1 MNSTIKGVRYS
12 YQISYMNQAPT
23 HLKSQIHNL
32 PVVSE
37 PQQTPLDISQ
47 NQDQY
52 IPSNDARMSYAAPT
66 AAVSATPSVNEVSGG
81 ATTIPSARSTMA
93 TGGIGY
99 AGPQRINAPTD
110 VNPLLTETNISEPQQ
125 VARAAQAESVVSH
138 PALSVAAQAGLDG
151 NLGNVLH
158 PTQNFIGIDKIASDI
173 PTSDATPIE
182 GVKAN
187 PRADFHRAERAY
199 IPNQN
204 SFFQKNG
211 LESVVTDGSQLEA
224 NAVAN
229 AGATAPVE
237 FSNLIQPANA
247 TESLEPTASAS
258 RSVPSYMIPSP
269 DETDDNST
277 GGFFN
282 RYLGQQAKNLYNIIG
297 GAINPQLQ
305 TSNLNLLF

>member
-1 MNSTIKGVRYS
+1 M
-12 YQISYMNQAPT
+12 
-23 HLKSQIHNL
+23 
-32 PVVSE
+32 
-37 PQQTPLDISQ
+37 
-47 NQDQY
+47 
-52 IPSNDARMSYAAPT
+52 
-66 AAVSATPSVNEVSGG
+66 
-81 ATTIPSARSTMA
+81 
-93 TGGIGY
+93 
-99 AGPQRINAPTD
+99 
-110 VNPLLTETNISEPQQ
+110 
-125 VARAAQAESVVSH
+125 
-138 PALSVAAQAGLDG
+138 
-151 NLGNVLH
+151 
-158 PTQNFIGIDKIASDI
+158 
-173 PTSDATPIE
+173 
-182 GVKAN
+182 
-187 PRADFHRAERAY
+187 
-199 IPNQN
+199 
-204 SFFQKNG
+204 
-211 LESVVTDGSQLEA
+211 ESVVTDGSQLEA